1 MGDRGRIH
9 FRSQRGQTLVEFALV
24 LPLLALVLFA
34 VIQFGVVYN
43 NYISLTDAVR
53 AGARKGAVSRF
64 VSDPVGTTQSAVL
77 DAASPDLKTSSPCTT
92 GNVCVTVT
100 SDWQPGDTVT
110 VQATYPYTIN
120 LFGIVVASGN
130 LSSRTVERVE

>member
-1 MGDRGRIH
+1 MRGRGH
-9 FRSQRGQTLVEFALV
+9 TTLREERGQTLVEFALV

-34 VIQFGVVYN
+34 VIQFGIVYN

-53 AGARKGAVSRF
+53 AGARRGAVSRF
-64 VSDPVGTTQSAVL
+64 VADPTATTQQAVI
-77 DAASPDLKTSSPCTT
+77 DAASPDLQASSPCTD
-92 GNVCVTVT
+92 GNVCVTVS

-110 VQATYPYTIN
+110 VQATYPYSIN

-130 LSSRTVERVE
+130 LSSKTVERVE